1 MVQFRGYGLI
11 IVVIDYFGGLVLL
24 SKLSPY
30 FFKTEKH
37 QYIALLLFHIII
49 TGINFFLSKYLNRRE
64 VKHTVYGLKL
74 EYVVLFAGV
83 IFLPLIIMMCKDVL
97 LSMFHI

>member
-1 MVQFRGYGLI
+1 MIQFSGYGLI
-11 IVVIDYFGGLVLL
+11 IVIVDYFGGLALL

-30 FFKTEKH
+30 LFKTEKA
-37 QYIALLLFHIII
+37 QYIAILLFHIVI
-49 TGINFFLSKYLNRRE
+49 TCINFFLSKYLNRKE

-74 EYVVLFAGV
+74 EHVVLFVGM

-97 LSMFHI
+97 F